1 MDEHVTRGRTVRVG
15 WFGTSIMEHLQAH
28 VAAMSDQTRL
38 PLVGATVTVE
48 GWQRRGYPYLVALA
62 LQADHPGTLFEHDN
76 RAQGGATIRDV
87 HRIVYDT
94 VKASGAPYDMAVIG
108 CGINDVWR
116 AHQAGREAEG
126 VGPEEFADLYAR
138 TLDVLVSASKKVLC
152 IGETAVGAGAVDL
165 DAVTEMNNTLAAYN
179 TIAAAAAATAGARY
193 VDVQQAFQNA
203 AENLPPGLSLWTD
216 GVHLTEL
223 GATLL
228 ARHVHPQLASL
239 VGTHSQPTQPVPAR
253 RIDG

>member
-1 MDEHVTRGRTVRVG
+1 M
-15 WFGTSIMEHLQAH
+15 
-28 VAAMSDQTRL
+28 
-38 PLVGATVTVE
+38 
-48 GWQRRGYPYLVALA
+48 
-62 LQADHPGTLFEHDN
+62 
-76 RAQGGATIRDV
+76 
-87 HRIVYDT
+87 
-94 VKASGAPYDMAVIG
+94 
-108 CGINDVWR
+108 WR

-138 TLDVLVSASKKVLC
+138 TLDVLVSASKEVLC
-152 IGETAVGAGAVDL
+152 IGETAVGAGAVGL
-165 DAVTEMNNTLAAYN
+165 GAVTEMNNTLAAYN

-228 ARHVHPQLASL
+228 ARHVHAQLSRL
-239 VGTHSQPTQPVPAR
+239 VGTPSQPKQPVPAR
-253 RIDG
+253 TIDG